1 MDLLRFITAGSIDDG
16 KSTLTGKLLHDT
28 GNIKEDIAHS
38 IKITEENINL
48 AHVTDG
54 LRSEREGG
62 ITIDIGY
69 KYFNTI
75 DRKFIIADAPG
86 HFQYTKNL
94 VTGASNAD
102 LMIVLIDAQNGVT
115 SQTKMHLMVAS
126 FLKLRHI
133 LVAINKMDLV
143 GYKESVFNDIKNE
156 AKTLAAKLDIE
167 DIDFIPISALKGDN
181 VLQRATHIN
190 WYNAPSLVERLNGYE
205 TNKSDY
211 NLPVRV
217 RIQNII
223 QDKDKQLC
231 FGKILSGVLSKADVL
246 SHYLLNK
253 EVEIDTLLV
262 NNESGKNAKAGD
274 NICLILDKSVILESG
289 NILGTSDNRPMVS
302 DEFDVDICWLE
313 TETEL
318 KKGSQYLLKLN
329 SPEIPCAVSGIIH
342 KRTITDLG
350 YVTTVNNVS
359 VNEFARIKL
368 KIQRPVVFDS
378 YSQLPKSGRGIL
390 IDVETNNTVAA
401 VIVV

>member
-143 GYKESVFNDIKNE
+143 GYKESVYNDIKNE

-262 NNESGKNAKAGD
+262 NNESGKNTKAGD

-289 NILGTSDNRPMVS
+289 DILGTSDNRPMVS

-368 KIQRPVVFDS
+368 KTQRPVVFDS

>member
-143 GYKESVFNDIKNE
+143 GYKESVYNDIKNE

-231 FGKILSGVLSKADVL
+231 FSKILSGVLSKADVL

-289 NILGTSDNRPMVS
+289 DILGTSDNRPMVS

-368 KIQRPVVFDS
+368 KTQRPVVFDS

>member
-48 AHVTDG
+48 AHITDG

-143 GYKESVFNDIKNE
+143 GYKESVYNDIKNE